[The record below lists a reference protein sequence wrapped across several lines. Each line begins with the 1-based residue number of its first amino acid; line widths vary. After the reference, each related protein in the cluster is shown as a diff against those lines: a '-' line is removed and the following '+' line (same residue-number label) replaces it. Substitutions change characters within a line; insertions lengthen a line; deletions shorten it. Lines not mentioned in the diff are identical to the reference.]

1 MKIFKAIFFLT
12 ILSAIVTTSSSA
24 ALSVVVNKSNTS
36 ELSEA
41 QVKNI
46 FMGKLGQFTDGTEAV
61 PVLFE
66 AGKGARTAFDDTVLQ
81 RNTSQVDAVW
91 SKLIFTGRRSP
102 PLQAKDASE
111 VLKEISSNPKA
122 IGYLESG
129 DVTDSVRVLATF

>member
-12 ILSAIVTTSSSA
+12 ILSLIVTTTSRA
-24 ALSVVVNKSNTS
+24 ELSVVVNKSNTA

-46 FMGKLGQFTDGTEAV
+46 FMGKLGQFSDGTEAV

-66 AGKGARTAFDDTVLQ
+66 AGQGARAAFDDAVLQ

-111 VLKEISSNPKA
+111 VLKAVSGNPKA

-129 DVTDSVRVLATF
+129 DVTDSVRVLATY